1 MSSYTDF
8 LRVAQAKTG
17 TGKTLAFLLPML
29 QRMIDQDPSL
39 ADRNARRR
47 ARPDDIRGIVISPTR
62 ELAEQIA
69 VEAKKLVSNTGLVV
83 QTAVG
88 GSQKR
93 QMLSDMRRRGC
104 HLLVATP
111 GRLLDL
117 LSDPGS
123 GIAAP
128 NLDALVLDEA
138 DRMLDVGF
146 APTLEDIQ
154 SHLPDIRE
162 QVRQTMLF
170 SATIPSNVVKL
181 AKAMVR
187 PDQFEFVQTIK
198 ADEAPTHARVPQHIS
213 ITRSLINLFPSLY
226 ELMDRE
232 KAKAAAG
239 ESRPFKAIIYFSTTA
254 MVELAMGL
262 DESLRR
268 SRGVGRNEYPTWSI
282 HGKLTQGQR
291 TRAAESFRR
300 CRSGVLISSDV
311 TARGMDF
318 PDVTH
323 VIQVGL
329 PRDREQ
335 YIHRLGRTARQDKE
349 GTGWLILPEFEA
361 GEAASMLSGLGL
373 KDNRSI
379 EAAEVRIESEEDM
392 PEIAQEVADGFAAMP
407 MSTLVAA
414 YMGIVGTMS
423 AKTARASVPHLNKWA
438 TIGWKKQ
445 TPPSVSSVW
454 ASKVGLA
461 GVPGLNISDGRPR
474 RDRSFSRDRES
485 SGDSFEDAF
494 QSRVGLDGSS
504 GGDRFRGG
512 RGGGGFQRGG
522 RDGGRDGGFR
532 RGGRPGFNRGGDRG
546 DFGGDRF

>member
-1 MSSYTDF
+1 
-8 LRVAQAKTG
+8 
-17 TGKTLAFLLPML
+17 ML
-29 QRMIDQDPSL
+29 QRMIDQDPTL

-69 VEAKKLVSNTGLVV
+69 EEAKKLVSNTGLVV

-93 QMLSDMRRRGC
+93 AMLTDIRRRGC

-111 GRLLDL
+111 GRLHDL
-117 LSDPGS
+117 LSDPHS
-123 GIAAP
+123 DVAAP

-146 APTLEDIQ
+146 APALEEIQ
-154 SHLPDIRE
+154 SYLPDVRE
-162 QVRQTMLF
+162 KVRQTMLF

-198 ADEAPTHARVPQHIS
+198 EDDAPTHARVPQHITIAHS
-213 ITRSLINLFPSLY
+213 FINLFPSLY
-226 ELMDRE
+226 ELLDRE
-232 KAKAAAG
+232 KAKAMAG
-239 ESRPFKAIIYFSTTA
+239 ESRPFKAIVYFSTTA
-254 MVELAMGL
+254 MVELAKGL
-262 DESLRR
+262 DESIRT
-268 SRGVGRNEYPTWSI
+268 SRGTGRGEYPTWSI
-282 HGKLTQGQR
+282 HGRLTQSAR
-291 TRAAESFRR
+291 TRAADSFRR

-361 GEAASMLSGLGL
+361 GEAASLLSGLGL
-373 KDNRSI
+373 QDNRSI
-379 EAAEVRIESEEDM
+379 EAAEVRMESAEDM
-392 PEIAQEVADGFAAMP
+392 PEIAQEVADGFASMP

-414 YMGIVGTMS
+414 YMGVVGTMS
-423 AKTARASVPHLNKWA
+423 AKTARASIPHLNKWS

-445 TPPSVSSVW
+445 MPPAVSSRW
-454 ASKVGLA
+454 ASKVGLS
-461 GVPGLNISDGRPR
+461 GVKGLNISDNMPPR
-474 RDRSFSRDRES
+474 EGGFSRDRSS
-485 SGDSFEDAF
+485 SGRGSDSFEDAF
-494 QSRVGLDGSS
+494 QSRVGLDG
-504 GGDRFRGG
+504 G
-512 RGGGGFQRGG
+512 RGGFRGG
-522 RDGGRDGGFR
+522 RDGGREGGFR
-532 RGGRPGFNRGGDRG
+532 RGGRDGGREGGFRRGGGDRGDYGGGFRRGGGDRG